1 MTPARAAEHSAAG
14 HPAGRQKGRAPAGAA
29 ADRVARLRSA
39 RLLAYVAVLLLLA
52 AGTVALDRAIGLRPP
67 SDLPPWTLPVLTSTL
82 VAAEQLRVRFR
93 RGADIG
99 ALTLFEAVLAPL
111 VFSYDTLV
119 VVLAVAIAQ
128 TLSGLIRRAELIKT
142 AFNVAQWTLAAG
154 VGSLVLEALA
164 PDRGVSAATLGALV
178 LAMACVAIVNNV
190 QFTGVLAL
198 ARGISVPTVLRELAP
213 IILPGWV
220 GGWLVNMLIGLLF
233 TLAADGDPL
242 GVLLFPVPLL
252 ALHLAYRG
260 YTSARSDRRRLAGA
274 REAAAVLSEPLQPLE
289 AIEPFLGQVVQSFDA
304 RGAALVLLLEGDRHE
319 VHVLEDP
326 DGTVTVR
333 TEPRHADTLESQL
346 AAREAPVRVVATGLD
361 ADASALAETGW
372 RDCLVA
378 PLVDESRR
386 LGTLL
391 VIDQSGIE
399 GDPGADLAVLDALAR
414 ETGHI
419 LARGR
424 LLADVM
430 EQRRQLAQ
438 IVSSTSDGIFTL
450 TSDGVVLTWNEACEH
465 ITGLSRAEVLG
476 RTGVLEALRAR
487 TSSGAV
493 VDSAGWAQGHP
504 LPAQML
510 ITLPD
515 GSQRRLACSGTPTQ
529 HVDGRSEVLVV
540 VARDVTPADQY
551 EELQQELGRAVEQQ
565 AAQRQVV
572 EHLQQAVAPEP
583 AGVESTDIAVAYVA
597 SDPSS
602 PTGGDLFDWHLLP
615 SGELHVAVVDVLGHG
630 VTATKDALT
639 VVHALRFAAL
649 DGTPLDRLVTRADEL
664 LNAQESDLAA
674 TVVVARYSPSTGELR
689 VANGGH
695 PPPLQVLPDGSVH
708 QLAVSGGAIGW
719 PGVGSDAVVS
729 TRLGAGESLVLYTDG
744 LTEARK
750 NLLTG
755 TADLMRHAGEV
766 AGLDAQA
773 LADALVARALAGAE
787 RRDDSLALVLRR
799 TAPAR
804 RPWHMSWTVRPSDRA
819 GVADARHE
827 LEAWLD
833 QAGIDVVEP
842 VLVAGELL
850 ANAAVAGGTW
860 VTLGVQRENTDLQM
874 VCRDD
879 GAGDEHVAELGFEA
893 PAWDDEH
900 GRGLFMVRSLCRDVR
915 IDSSAAG
922 TSVTCELMASSA

>member
-1 MTPARAAEHSAAG
+1 MTPARAAGQTS
-14 HPAGRQKGRAPAGAA
+14 
-29 ADRVARLRSA
+29 RVEGTHNA
-39 RLLAYVAVLLLLA
+39 RLLGYVAVLLLLTL
-52 AGTVALDRAIGLRPP
+52 GTVALERTIGLRPP
-67 SDLPPWTLPVLTSTL
+67 GHLPAWTSPVLVATL

-93 RGADIG
+93 RGNDIG

-111 VFSYDTLV
+111 IFSADTLV
-119 VVLAVAIAQ
+119 VVLAVAVAQ
-128 TLSGLIRRAELIKT
+128 AVSGVLRRADPIKT

-154 VGSLVLEALA
+154 VGTVVLGALVPGE
-164 PDRGVSAATLGALV
+164 GISAATLGALV
-178 LAMACVAIVNNV
+178 VAMACVAVVNNV
-190 QFTGVLAL
+190 EFTGVLAI
-198 ARGISVPTVLRELAP
+198 ARGTSVPAVLRELAP

-220 GGWLVNMLIGLLF
+220 GGWLVNISIGLLF
-233 TLAADGDPL
+233 TLAAGGDPL
-242 GVLLFPVPLL
+242 GVLLFPVPLV
-252 ALHLAYRG
+252 ALNQAYRG
-260 YTSARSDRRRLAGA
+260 YTSARSDRRRLSGA
-274 REAAAVLSEPLQPLE
+274 REAAAVLGEPLQPLE
-289 AIEPFLGQVVQSFDA
+289 AIDEFLRRVVRSFDA
-304 RGAALVLLLEGDRHE
+304 QGAAVVLLLEGDQHE
-319 VHVLEDP
+319 VHTLDDP
-326 DGTVTVR
+326 AGTVAVR
-333 TEPRHADTLESQL
+333 TEPRHAGTLESRL
-346 AAREAPVRVVATGLD
+346 AARETPARVVASGLD
-361 ADASALAETGW
+361 PDAPALAAVGW
-372 RDCLVA
+372 RDCLCA

-391 VIDQSGIE
+391 VVDQSGLE

-438 IVSSTSDGIFTL
+438 IVSNTSDGIFTL
-450 TSDGVVLTWNEACEH
+450 TTDGVVLTWNGACER
-465 ITGLSRAEVLG
+465 ITRLPRGEVLG
-476 RTGVLEALRAR
+476 RIDVLETLRAR
-487 TSSGAV
+487 SSGGAL
-493 VDSAGWAQGHP
+493 VDSTGWAQGRP
-504 LPAQML
+504 LPAEML
-510 ITLPD
+510 ITVVD
-515 GSQRRLACSGTPTQ
+515 GSQRRLSCSGTPTP

-551 EELQQELGRAVEQQ
+551 EQLQQELGRAVEQQ

-572 EHLQQAVAPEP
+572 DHLQQAVAPEP
-583 AGVESTDIAVAYVA
+583 PGVESTDIAVAYVA

-615 SGELHVAVVDVLGHG
+615 SGDLHVAVVDVLGHG
-630 VTATKDALT
+630 VGATKDALT

-649 DGTPLDRLVTRADEL
+649 DGTPLDKLVIRADEL
-664 LNAQESDLAA
+664 LNAQESELAA
-674 TVVVARYSPSTGELR
+674 TVVVARYSPSSGELR
-689 VANGGH
+689 VASGGH
-695 PPPLQVLPDGSVH
+695 PPPLQVLPNGSVH

-729 TRLGAGESLVLYTDG
+729 TRLGTDESLVLYTDG

-755 TADLMRHAGEV
+755 TAELVRHAGEL
-766 AGLDAQA
+766 AGLGAQA
-773 LADALVARALAGAE
+773 LADSLVARALAGAE

-804 RPWHMSWTVRPSDRA
+804 SAWHMSWTVRTGDREA
-819 GVADARHE
+819 VADARHE

-833 QAGIDVVEP
+833 HAGIDVVEP

-860 VTLGVQRENTDLQM
+860 VTLKVERQDAGLRL

-879 GAGDEHVAELGFEA
+879 GAGDEHVAELGFEV
-893 PAWDDEH
+893 PSWDDEH
-900 GRGLFMVRSLCRDVR
+900 GRGLFLVRSLCTAVD
-915 IDSSAAG
+915 IDSSSTG
-922 TSVTCELMASSA
+922 TSVTCELTAVSA